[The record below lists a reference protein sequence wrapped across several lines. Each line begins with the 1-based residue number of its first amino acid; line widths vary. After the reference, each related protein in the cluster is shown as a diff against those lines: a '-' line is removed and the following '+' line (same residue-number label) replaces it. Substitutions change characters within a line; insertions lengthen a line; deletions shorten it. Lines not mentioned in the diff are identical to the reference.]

1 MWRLLFLNWALLD
14 KQLNHLKWKK
24 KQNLWGE
31 PKSINLGG
39 TKALQEHG
47 WRWASLSQLLGNR
60 RWLCLDRI
68 LGSAASPHCL
78 RSTHLPKPW
87 SHYDPHPRS
96 LYVILPTQEMVHSEV
111 LTWESLQAEN
121 PSSRTWRNAKSN
133 ILKAKQASGCVF
145 GPGSPLWFLTFIP
158 HPSTNA
164 SLLGK

>member
-1 MWRLLFLNWALLD
+1 MWRLSFLNGALLD

-31 PKSINLGG
+31 AKSMNLGG

-47 WRWASLSQLLGNR
+47 R
-60 RWLCLDRI
+60 RWESLRQILRSRRWFCLNRI

-78 RSTHLPKPW
+78 RSTHFPKPW
-87 SHYDPHPRS
+87 FRYDPHPRS
-96 LYVILPTQEMVHSEV
+96 LCFILPTQEVVPTEV
-111 LTWESLQAEN
+111 LTWEALQAEN
-121 PSSRTWRNAKSN
+121 PSSHTWRNAKSV

-145 GPGSPLWFLTFIP
+145 GPGSPLWFLTSIL

-164 SLLGK
+164 SLLEK